1 MESELECYPCP
12 YTGNT
17 CYKWNCADC
26 EIEQE
31 FIKELKKQFSDDE
44 RMEDDGR

>member
-12 YTGNT
+12 YTGRI

-31 FIKELKKQFSDDE
+31 YITELSKQSQI
-44 RMEDDGR
+44 RVEDDGR